1 MFWCYLYFGQFSSVI
16 CLFLCVFQSQTLIFL
31 ILVHLMF
38 INFLLPWI
46 HRNFVFVPY
55 FSRRSWF
62 RWRIFGPGRTSL
74 VRWMFFSMLRS
85 TFIIS
90 VDQVFS
96 PFSSVELPYFDEFI
110 VFPSLLSSKLL
121 ISVTDFFLVIFGRN
135 FQFRWIVFSMCIPS
149 LFQWTVLVEI
159 PCFSQWIMFFRPRF
173 GRNYFLFL
181 SHPYFGQNCPFFRC
195 IFLFSAYSHRNF
207 GQFFVLPLIPVE
219 IPFFVFFPSA
229 FFATKFRPDRK
240 YHFFTSYSCQNSV
253 FFRDLFFPRLIQAE
267 IRWNSDFFGDLFV
280 SLRSRGISL
289 LWRFIF
295 SLPYSHLFA
304 SKLLISVIYLLFCNF
319 STLSFFPSIF
329 GKNAE
334 IIRNLGGNKPEKI
347 SSPKVNFDR

>member
-1 MFWCYLYFGQFSSVI
+1 MLSLFWSVSSVI

-121 ISVTDFFLVIFGRN
+121 ISVTDFFWVI
-135 FQFRWIVFSMCIPS
+135 
-149 LFQWTVLVEI
+149 LVEI
-159 PCFSQWIMFFRPRF
+159 SNFGELFFPCVSP
-173 GRNYFLFL
+173 
-181 SHPYFGQNCPFFRC
+181 PYFNELFWSK
-195 IFLFSAYSHRNF
+195 FLVSVNEWC
-207 GQFFVLPLIPVE
+207 FFVLGSVETIFSFFRILISVKTVRSFGAFFFSPLIPIE
-219 IPFFVFFPSA
+219 ILGNFLSSPWFPSKFLFRFFFRLFRDKIPSWSEISFFHLLLLPKFCFFQRFIFSPSYSSRNSMEFGFFWRFICFPA
-229 FFATKFRPDRK
+229 FPWNFLIVAIYFFAA
-240 YHFFTSYSCQNSV
+240 
-253 FFRDLFFPRLIQAE
+253 LFSF
-267 IRWNSDFFGDLFV
+267 IRVKTPYFGDLFV
-280 SLRSRGISL
+280 IL
-289 LWRFIF
+289 
-295 SLPYSHLFA
+295 
-304 SKLLISVIYLLFCNF
+304 
-319 STLSFFPSIF
+319 
-329 GKNAE
+329 
-334 IIRNLGGNKPEKI
+334 
-347 SSPKVNFDR
+347 

>member
-219 IPFFVFFPSA
+219 IPFFVFFLPPFS
-229 FFATKFRPDRK
+229 R
-240 YHFFTSYSCQNSV
+240 QNSV
-253 FFRDLFFPRLIQAE
+253 LIGNIIFSPLTPAKILFFSEIYFFPVLFKPKFDEIRIFLAIYLFPCVPVEFPYCGDLFFRCLILIYSRQNSLF
-267 IRWNSDFFGDLFV
+267 RWSICYFVIFPPFLFFLQF
-280 SLRSRGISL
+280 L
-289 LWRFIF
+289 
-295 SLPYSHLFA
+295 
-304 SKLLISVIYLLFCNF
+304 
-319 STLSFFPSIF
+319 
-329 GKNAE
+329 GKT
-334 IIRNLGGNKPEKI
+334 
-347 SSPKVNFDR
+347 PK